1 MAAIRIIFHNEY
13 CLPYCLLYFLDLL
26 ILHLQLVLNGLAAFL
41 GEALGDALD
50 QEGKEAWGRLI
61 NNVIVGVE
69 QELEVLQADIQN
81 E

>member
-1 MAAIRIIFHNEY
+1 M
-13 CLPYCLLYFLDLL
+13 
-26 ILHLQLVLNGLAAFL
+26 VLNGLAAFL

-50 QEGKEAWGRLI
+50 QEGKEAWGKLI

-69 QELEVLQADIQN
+69 QELELLQADIQN

>member
-1 MAAIRIIFHNEY
+1 M
-13 CLPYCLLYFLDLL
+13 

-61 NNVIVGVE
+61 NYVIVGVE
-69 QELEVLQADIQN
+69 QELEVLQADVQN

>member
-13 CLPYCLLYFLDLL
+13 YCLLYFFDLL

-41 GEALGDALD
+41 GEALVDALD